1 MSVKIERIADSIQ
14 KELSYILQLEV
25 RDSDIRFVTITDVHV
40 TNDLSFAK
48 VYFTVLRED
57 KKEETLK
64 GYVKEAEYD
73 INYSSGSKI
82 DYKKDL
88 QARSLLKNYV
98 LYRRFNRLAEF
109 KQLYGGEY
117 ANLQARYYKPTNL

>member
-1 MSVKIERIADSIQ
+1 MDDLNI
-14 KELSYILQLEV
+14 KEIITE
-25 RDSDIRFVTITDVHV
+25 IRNEQHI
-40 TNDLSFAK
+40 SSA
-48 VYFTVLRED
+48 E
-57 KKEETLK
+57 KEETLK

-82 DYKKDL
+82 DYKIDL

>member
-1 MSVKIERIADSIQ
+1 MDDLKI
-14 KELSYILQLEV
+14 KEIITE
-25 RDSDIRFVTITDVHV
+25 IRNEQHI
-40 TNDLSFAK
+40 SSA
-48 VYFTVLRED
+48 E
-57 KKEETLK
+57 KEETLK
-64 GYVKEAEYD
+64 SYVKEAEYD

-117 ANLQARYYKPTNL
+117 ANLQARYYKPTSL

>member
-1 MSVKIERIADSIQ
+1 MDDLKI
-14 KELSYILQLEV
+14 KEIITE
-25 RDSDIRFVTITDVHV
+25 IRNEQHI
-40 TNDLSFAK
+40 SSA
-48 VYFTVLRED
+48 E
-57 KKEETLK
+57 KEETLR

-73 INYSSGSKI
+73 INYSSGSEI

-117 ANLQARYYKPTNL
+117 ANLQARYYKPTSL